1 MIFLLTVIRMK
12 LFMIFL
18 VMDEVFEGPMTEGD
32 GQTPVSKGQTPLLE
46 AIITHV
52 QSRTVLYD
60 PRHKQ
65 YKDRYI
71 IAKSSVSVSE
81 TQHLP

>member
-32 GQTPVSKGQTPLLE
+32 GQTPVSKGQKVGT
-46 AIITHV
+46 
-52 QSRTVLYD
+52 
-60 PRHKQ
+60 
-65 YKDRYI
+65 
-71 IAKSSVSVSE
+71 
-81 TQHLP
+81 